1 MTIGSPYC
9 QSAFKVL
16 LLGGGELGKELV
28 IELQRLGVET
38 HVCDNKKNSPAGQ
51 VAHYSYHINMLDA
64 NELTLTIEK
73 VGPHC
78 IIPEVEA
85 FNMEVLKSMEQDHS
99 INVFPNARATEITM
113 NRQKIRDLA
122 HLICGCKTTDH
133 QYAESETELIEA
145 VDKIGIPCVV
155 KPLMSSSGKG
165 QSILKNREEVSACWK
180 YAQENSRGN
189 IQKVIVEEFIK
200 FDYEITLMTLFDHSE
215 ISFFEPI
222 YHEQQNGDYFVSSQP
237 IKMSSSSLKQAQI
250 YASHVANE
258 LCGLE
263 DRGIFGMEFFVKG
276 DTVYFNEVSPRPHDT
291 AMVTMASQLY
301 SQFAVYAH
309 MICGLPIP
317 DTKVYF
323 PSISHAIL
331 VDKPTDDP
339 KFEINKILKLA
350 ESTKQDISVRLFGK
364 TSVNGRRRMGVV
376 LFRNMDDVHKVKEIM
391 KINL

>member
-1 MTIGSPYC
+1 MMGSPYC
-9 QSAFKVL
+9 QNAFKVL

-38 HVCDNKKNSPAGQ
+38 HVCDNKANSPAGQ

-64 NELTLTIEK
+64 QELESKIK
-73 VGPHC
+73 KIKPNC

-85 FNMEVLKSMEQDHS
+85 FNMETLKSMERDHS
-99 INVFPNARATEITM
+99 IHVFPNARATEITM

-133 QYAESETELIEA
+133 QYAESEEELMDA

-165 QSILKNREEVSACWK
+165 QSILKNRDEVAACWK

-189 IQKVIVEEFIK
+189 IQKVIVEEFIE
-200 FDYEITLMTLFDHSE
+200 FDYEITLMTMFDRSE

-222 YHEQQNGDYFVSSQP
+222 YHEQRNGDYFVSSQP
-237 IKMSSSSLKQAQI
+237 INMSAAALKQAQM
-250 YASHVANE
+250 YASRVANE
-258 LCGLE
+258 LCGLK

-276 DTVYFNEVSPRPHDT
+276 NTVYFNEVSPRPHDT

-309 MICGLPIP
+309 MICDLPIP

-331 VDKPTDDP
+331 VDKTTNDP
-339 KFEINKILKLA
+339 RFEIKQLL
-350 ESTKQDISVRLFGK
+350 ESAKSVNQDISIRLFGK
-364 TSVNGRRRMGVV
+364 TSVNGKRRMGVV
-376 LFRNMDDVHKVKEIM
+376 LFRNMDDVQQAKKM
-391 KINL
+391 MLKIK